1 MPKFIKVTDYYI
13 NDVGYLN
20 PEYIISMLRLGNKTN
35 LSIIDISHGAVVKET
50 PEEILKL
57 IAECEDN

>member
-1 MPKFIKVTDYYI
+1 MPKFIKVTDYYT

-20 PEYIISMLRLGNKTN
+20 IDMIISMLRLDDKTHLLIVEIEDN
-35 LSIIDISHGAVVKET
+35 AIFKET

>member
-1 MPKFIKVTDYYI
+1 
-13 NDVGYLN
+13 
-20 PEYIISMLRLGNKTN
+20 

-57 IAECEDN
+57 IAECEDNWADQLLYLIILVIFRDQKYTCFKASIRL